1 MVNRVLAVL
10 LALAVVALGVLVP
23 VEITRAAAGKR
34 HWLLPW
40 ETLTTTL
47 TGNSWQSGPVRAV
60 LIGVAA
66 IGLLLLLFQLTP
78 RRLSALPLA
87 PLTAGVEASTTRRS
101 LRQALQRAATE
112 VDGVSSAKAK
122 VGRRRAKITARTE
135 LRDAGDLQQQ
145 VSEHVAHRLD
155 SLSLARAPQVAVR
168 LRRKETQ

>member
-23 VEITRAAAGKR
+23 VEITRAAFGKR

-40 ETLTTTL
+40 ETLTTNL
-47 TGNSWQSGPVRAV
+47 TGHSWQSGPVRAV

-78 RRLSALPLA
+78 RLSALPLV

-155 SLSLARAPQVAVR
+155 SLSLARAPKVAVR
-168 LRRKETQ
+168 LRPKETQ